1 MSARSPSSCEL
12 AVVGGG
18 IVGLAV
24 ARELALRR
32 GGEGVVLLERERG
45 LAAHQSSH
53 SSGVVHRGVYYAPG
67 SLKARLCVAGAA
79 ELESY
84 CAEREIPLRF
94 DGKLI
99 VAAAE
104 HQLGRLDEL
113 ERRARANGVPELRR
127 LAADEIAAAE
137 PAACGLAALHSPR
150 TAVVD
155 FARVARAYA
164 ADLERAGG
172 RVLTGASVRSI
183 REQGGGVELELGGR
197 AALRASAVVVC
208 AGAFGE
214 RLAAGLGLGGDLRIV
229 PFRGAYLE
237 LRPERSRL
245 VRGSIYPVPDPALPF
260 LGAHLTRG
268 PDGRVLLGPTALIAG
283 AADAYEPWRLSAR
296 SLAATVGWPGT
307 WRLAARQ
314 RRAALTELSH
324 ALSPRLLVAA
334 ARRLVPELR
343 RRDFRRGPAGVRGQA
358 VGRGGSLIDDF
369 VLERTERVAVVR
381 NAPSPA
387 ATASL
392 ALARLVADELAALG

>member
-268 PDGRVLLGPTALIAG
+268 PDGRVLLGPTAMIAG
-283 AADAYEPWRLSAR
+283 APDAYEPWRLSAR

-358 VGRGGSLIDDF
+358 VGRDGSLIDDF